1 MPDTHEW
8 LVTGMDCP
16 SCAAK
21 IKGAVAQLPGIEAV
35 E

>member
-1 MPDTHEW
+1 
-8 LVTGMDCP
+8 MDCP
-16 SCAAK
+16 SCSAK